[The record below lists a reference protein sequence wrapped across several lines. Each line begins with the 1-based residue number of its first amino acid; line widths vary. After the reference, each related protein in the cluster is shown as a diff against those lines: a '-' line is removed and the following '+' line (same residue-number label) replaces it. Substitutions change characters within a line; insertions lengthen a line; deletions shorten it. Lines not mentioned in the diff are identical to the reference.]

1 MIQDS
6 PFRKIFDGVAT
17 REQMF
22 QLFNRVPDA
31 PVEDRISGR
40 AYANQWFAIDEQSYE
55 YMLELLPPLFM
66 RAGMFAMSEFK
77 VGSVTSVFFEIDGLN
92 RWFHG
97 YCDLGDRRSSDAMR
111 AAIIAHEKAA
121 LAGLTRAQKLD
132 LIWSRTHSDFRGV
145 AGDANPDAWPAE
157 HIGKRTITVFEPGA
171 GTVLKLLENLTD
183 QEIADRLPKGPTIS
197 AAGFR
202 PHRLLRVIS
211 IKEPSD
217 GKLLSSDRVRD
228 FRDATGSGA
237 ASGMLRRGRLSL
249 LRPRR
254 ASLRRH
260 AGGQKLLRIPQR
272 GVQKHLSAKA
282 GRRRSLRRLLRS
294 LVRPRVFRVRR
305 HAQYHPQPGRRA
317 MFRVHIRGRRRR
329 FGARIADPEDLQIGA
344 PVRFPLGRRLP

>member
-1 MIQDS
+1 MRLRQLPYPAGRVRDACALYRQHVAARRGCRDHRAGARGAARACLLADPERPGHQDARCQPCGRCRLRRQGRRIRSCRGRITSFLPTMPGTPSRAPRRVMSSRRHPMIQDS

-132 LIWSRTHSDFRGV
+132 LIWSRTHSDFRG
-145 AGDANPDAWPAE
+145 
-157 HIGKRTITVFEPGA
+157 
-171 GTVLKLLENLTD
+171 
-183 QEIADRLPKGPTIS
+183 
-197 AAGFR
+197 
-202 PHRLLRVIS
+202 
-211 IKEPSD
+211 
-217 GKLLSSDRVRD
+217 
-228 FRDATGSGA
+228 
-237 ASGMLRRGRLSL
+237 
-249 LRPRR
+249 
-254 ASLRRH
+254 
-260 AGGQKLLRIPQR
+260 
-272 GVQKHLSAKA
+272 
-282 GRRRSLRRLLRS
+282 
-294 LVRPRVFRVRR
+294 
-305 HAQYHPQPGRRA
+305 
-317 MFRVHIRGRRRR
+317 
-329 FGARIADPEDLQIGA
+329 
-344 PVRFPLGRRLP
+344 